1 MGRGGLP
8 DMYVWTDFGHSDM
21 YARAASANHNCHVIY
36 VMQQFHYHGNNTGRL
51 KTTINCHNYLLG
63 YKYKL
68 LQQVVEDSW

>member
-1 MGRGGLP
+1 MRR
-8 DMYVWTDFGHSDM
+8 
-21 YARAASANHNCHVIY
+21 ARQITTAHVIY

-68 LQQVVEDSW
+68 LQQVVEDG